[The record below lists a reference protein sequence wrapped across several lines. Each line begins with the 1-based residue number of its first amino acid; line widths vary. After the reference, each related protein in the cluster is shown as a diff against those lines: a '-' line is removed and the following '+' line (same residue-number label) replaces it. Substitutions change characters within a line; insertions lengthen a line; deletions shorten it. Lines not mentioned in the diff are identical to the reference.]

1 MARPGFWIYEGSFKD
16 SRFYGKGELSNS
28 DGSKYTGEF
37 KNGLYNGQGI
47 ISYVDAI
54 YDGGWKD
61 GLYHGQGTFTV
72 DNVATYTGAWKKG
85 KKDGEGIMTFAD
97 GGKHVG
103 TWKNGRLI
111 GKVVITC
118 PNEKIL
124 EGEHKYEEGGPTLT
138 LSDDLLS
145 LSIRYSKILLVS
157 FILMI
162 LELSRTGSIK
172 GSIFSEVTRLA
183 IYLLFEVFI
192 YYVYLILV
200 LSNYIQ
206 FGFDCFCNIRMLTD
220 TCRVS

>member
-1 MARPGFWIYEGSFKD
+1 MCIRD
-16 SRFYGKGELSNS
+16 RSNS

-61 GLYHGQGTFTV
+61 GLYHGQGTLTV

-138 LSDDLLS
+138 LSD
-145 LSIRYSKILLVS
+145 
-157 FILMI
+157 
-162 LELSRTGSIK
+162 GSIYK
-172 GSIFSEVTRLA
+172 FKNQNGS
-183 IYLLFEVFI
+183 
-192 YYVYLILV
+192 
-200 LSNYIQ
+200 
-206 FGFDCFCNIRMLTD
+206 C
-220 TCRVS
+220 